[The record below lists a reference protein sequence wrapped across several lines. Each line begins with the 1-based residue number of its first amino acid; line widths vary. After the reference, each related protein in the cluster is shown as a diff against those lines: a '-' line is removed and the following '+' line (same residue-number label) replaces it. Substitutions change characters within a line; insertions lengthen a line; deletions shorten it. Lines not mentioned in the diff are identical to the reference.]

1 MESIGIM
8 TAIPVRVHEYN
19 VHGQIRYMPMS
30 QAGSGCWRDGDNEP
44 VRVMLDSKEEVARV
58 LESHGFWFDDEN
70 MTVKAKLPES
80 AIGGQ
85 EEPGPEQELEQEP
98 EQEPEQEQEN
108 IGVGSE
114 LHVERVPTEHPFLR
128 ADRSEQKRGK
138 KKGA

>member
-1 MESIGIM
+1 
-8 TAIPVRVHEYN
+8 
-19 VHGQIRYMPMS
+19 MPMS

-85 EEPGPEQELEQEP
+85 EEQGP

-108 IGVGSE
+108 TGVGSE

-128 ADRSEQKRGK
+128 TDRSEQKRGK
-138 KKGA
+138 KKGV